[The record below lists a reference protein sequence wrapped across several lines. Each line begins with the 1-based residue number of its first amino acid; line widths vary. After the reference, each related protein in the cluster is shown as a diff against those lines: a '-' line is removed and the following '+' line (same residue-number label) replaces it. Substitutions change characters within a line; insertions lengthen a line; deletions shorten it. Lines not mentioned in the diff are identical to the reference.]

1 MALMKTNI
9 PNLYKDSETNAV
21 INTSDEYQIY
31 KSKRD
36 KFKQE
41 QDLKNKVLKMENDI
55 ADIKNMLLQIVNGK
69 N

>member
-1 MALMKTNI
+1 MALVKTNI
-9 PNLYKDSETNAV
+9 PNFYKDSDTNAI

-41 QDLKNKVLKMENDI
+41 QELKNKVDKMENDI
-55 ADIKNMLLQIVNGK
+55 NDIKNMLLQIVNGK